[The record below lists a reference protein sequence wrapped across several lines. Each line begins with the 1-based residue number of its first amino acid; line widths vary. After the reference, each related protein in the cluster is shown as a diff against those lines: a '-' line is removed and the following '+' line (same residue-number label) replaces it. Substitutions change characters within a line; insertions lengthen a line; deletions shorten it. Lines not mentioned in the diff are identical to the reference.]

1 MFGAGDQTAGVC
13 LPGEGRWCFA
23 SSATA
28 RLASSEPCAI
38 ETIHTV
44 GSDDSVLETMNFFR
58 FFVDNSKTKARNDF
72 FDLFNEFYAILKLI
86 ILALVVKIKIFVLDI
101 GRSIFADH
109 RLEKVRQFFFI

>member
-1 MFGAGDQTAGVC
+1 M
-13 LPGEGRWCFA
+13 GEIANNLLKYQQSQSG
-23 SSATA
+23 
-28 RLASSEPCAI
+28 LDVVCAI

-109 RLEKVRQFFFI
+109 RLEKVRQFFFIGLFYRE